1 MLTTVLIFN
10 VQCSSFDF
18 FVEDSNVLFTLR
30 YCVDYIMQ
38 IEVSQLKIRFMNSNL
53 KSVSQSQVT
62 VKK

>member
-1 MLTTVLIFN
+1 
-10 VQCSSFDF
+10 
-18 FVEDSNVLFTLR
+18 
-30 YCVDYIMQ
+30 MQ